1 MYIENKSEGLE
12 GSACI
17 GRVYFSKTGKTL
29 YYRGKKF
36 RSLKGSGFKANY
48 FDICTGEEYWIS
60 GPRKD
65 DGQLGREVAKLAAQ
79 FEAPINFC
87 SQTNINNGQIWKAGT
102 KGLTRSLLRFVVFYV
117 IPMSLKRV
125 AVVFRNG
132 VLVLDNAN

>member
-1 MYIENKSEGLE
+1 VLWTVKGWGKFGYDASPEGQKGPLCGNHIELVVAS
-12 GSACI
+12 
-17 GRVYFSKTGKTL
+17 TQ
-29 YYRGKKF
+29 
-36 RSLKGSGFKANY
+36 
-48 FDICTGEEYWIS
+48 
-60 GPRKD
+60 KD